1 MRSVDSQLQSQ
12 AAGGIDDTLAWLF
25 SKGRFIVKPA
35 EFIEALGRQLID
47 DGAPVW
53 RVRFSCRTIHPL
65 MAGWSVIWSADMA
78 QAEITPARH
87 EFRQLDSYIGSPL
100 AEVVRTGTTYR
111 RNLAEL
117 DEAVDHRVLF
127 ELKEQGAT
135 DYLALPI
142 TLSDGSLST
151 LTLVSDDNDGFTETH
166 LDALE
171 RMALYMSP
179 VLEVMVVRHIANA
192 VINTYVGH
200 RTGERVMDGQIRRG
214 DGENISAAIWFCDL
228 RDFTP
233 LTETLQ
239 PQALLSLL
247 NSYFEILSAAV
258 VARGGEVLRFI
269 GDAML
274 IVFPVTGEVSRQ
286 RACENAVEAA
296 LQGISDMQ
304 DFNRN
309 QVDSPQ
315 LRFGI
320 GLHIGE
326 VIYGNVGAPD
336 RLDFTVMGPAV
347 NRTAR
352 LEGLTKT
359 LGVPLLM
366 SSTFVS
372 SIAADTVSLGYQRMK
387 GVTEA
392 QEVFA
397 LAEHQPA

>member
-1 MRSVDSQLQSQ
+1 LQSQ
-12 AAGGIDDTLAWLF
+12 AEGGIDDTLAWLF

>member
-1 MRSVDSQLQSQ
+1 LQSQ

-117 DEAVDHRVLF
+117 VEAVDHRVLF

-296 LQGISDMQ
+296 LHGISDMQ

>member
-1 MRSVDSQLQSQ
+1 LQSQ

-117 DEAVDHRVLF
+117 VEAVDHRVLF

-372 SIAADTVSLGYQRMK
+372 SITADTVSLGYQRMK